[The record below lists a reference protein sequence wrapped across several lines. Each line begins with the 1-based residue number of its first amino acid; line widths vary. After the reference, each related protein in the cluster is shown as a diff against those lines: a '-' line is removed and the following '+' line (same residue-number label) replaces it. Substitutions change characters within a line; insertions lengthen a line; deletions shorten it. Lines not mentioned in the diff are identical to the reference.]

1 MIHVRTEKPRS
12 SFLDQLQLEESQ
24 MRLQADAASLSKPG
38 TSDDSMS
45 KAIPNLGGRVTK
57 LGMSWNIAHIRI
69 CPPHWEKTR
78 KTR

>member
-1 MIHVRTEKPRS
+1 M
-12 SFLDQLQLEESQ
+12 EESQ

-45 KAIPNLGGRVTK
+45 KATPNLRGRVTK

-69 CPPHWEKTR
+69 FPHIGK
-78 KTR
+78 KHKKKQDHSAGDGDIV